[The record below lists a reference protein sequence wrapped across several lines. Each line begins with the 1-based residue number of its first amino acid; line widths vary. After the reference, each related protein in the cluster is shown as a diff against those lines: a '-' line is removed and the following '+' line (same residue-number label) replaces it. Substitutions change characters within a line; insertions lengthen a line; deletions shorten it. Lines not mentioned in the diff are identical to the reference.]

1 MPSRELLAPI
11 QRAALTAVPAP
22 LGARLLARYYT
33 LNAPDRLYVRQHR
46 TAANRLGVAV
56 QLCYLRFPGR
66 ALDPGEAV
74 PADLLAYVADQLCLD
89 PIAFA
94 IYAQRDPTR
103 RAHLADVQR
112 QFGFQPFTARTYITL
127 AHELLPLALSTDDGL
142 ALVTALVEACRN
154 RHIVLPAILTLER
167 LAWGMRRRAQREVV
181 RTLTAP
187 LAPELR
193 RTLQTL
199 LRVPTDGGLIPLTWL
214 RQPPGPPS
222 PRTFLH
228 LVKRLEAIRALG
240 LPPLPATH
248 PNRLL
253 QLARDSS
260 RSTPQRLRL
269 LPADQRDALLVAFLH
284 HRATE
289 LTDLALEIH
298 DRIVGKLFNRSE
310 YKQATAFQRSSK
322 AINEK
327 VRLYAQVGK
336 AVIAVKGTEKPDVF
350 AAITGVLP
358 WERFVTTVGEAE
370 KLARPADFD
379 FLDLLITRYP
389 YLRQY
394 SPALL
399 ATFQFKA
406 APSHQVLLAALAV
419 LHDLNA
425 SRRKKLPKVVPTA
438 FVPPRWEK
446 LVFTD
451 AGLDRRYYE
460 LCALAELRSGLRAG
474 DIWVAG
480 SRQFKDFE
488 DYLLPTPTWLELRRS
503 GVLPV
508 AVPTDFWQY
517 LEARK
522 TELQTQLTTV
532 ADLIGRNELAGVR
545 LDQGVLHISPPLAAE
560 PDGMAALTRRV
571 YDLLPRTKITDLITE
586 VAGWTGFDRHFT
598 HLRTGDP
605 VSDRAALFTAILA
618 EGINLGLTK
627 MAEACEGM
635 AYGRLSWTADWYL
648 REDTYRKALAEV
660 INFQHAVPFAAH
672 WGAGTTSSSDGQRFP
687 MGGRREARGAVNARY
702 GQEPGISFY
711 GHLSD
716 QYGPYHMQP
725 ISVLVREAPYAL
737 DGLLYHESELQ
748 IREHYTDTGGY
759 TDQVF
764 AMYSLLDF
772 RFAPRIRDLGD
783 HRLYILG
790 DATEYPALAPL
801 IGGSLNVRR
810 LAEQWESML
819 RLACSIRQGTVSAS
833 LILSKL
839 AAYPRQNSLAWA
851 LREMGRLE
859 KTLFVLEWLQSPEL
873 RRRVT
878 AGLNKGEARHALT
891 RAVYVHRHGAVMDRT
906 YEDQR
911 LRASGLNLLV
921 ALIILWNT
929 VQLGD
934 AVEQLQQQ
942 GYAITDEQLRHLSP
956 LGWDH
961 IQLTGDYRW
970 NMQLVTTLEQRRPLR
985 SSPPATL

>member
-1 MPSRELLAPI
+1 MPSRELLSPV
-11 QRAALTAVPAP
+11 QRAAFRELPAP

-33 LNAPDRLYVRQHR
+33 LSTADRLYIHQHR
-46 TAANRLGVAV
+46 TPANRLGVAV

-74 PADLLAYVADQLCLD
+74 SPDLLAYLAEQLRLA
-89 PIAFA
+89 PAAFA
-94 IYAQRDPTR
+94 AYAQRDPTR
-103 RAHLADVQR
+103 REHLAALQR
-112 QFGFQPFTARTYITL
+112 AFDFQPFTARAYIAL
-127 AHELLPLALSTDDGL
+127 AHDLLPLALSTDDGL
-142 ALVTALVEACRN
+142 ALVTALVEACR
-154 RHIVLPAILTLER
+154 RQRLLLPAILTLER
-167 LAWGMRRRAQREVV
+167 LAWGVRRRAQREVAH
-181 RTLTAP
+181 TLTAP
-187 LAPELR
+187 LSPAQR
-193 RTLQTL
+193 QQLQSL
-199 LRVPTDGGLIPLTWL
+199 LRVPDEGHVIPLTWL

-222 PRTFLH
+222 PRTFLGI
-228 LVKRLEAIRALG
+228 VKRLEFIRALG
-240 LPPLPATH
+240 LPPLPSTH

-253 QLARDSS
+253 QLARDGS

-269 LPADQRDALLVAFLH
+269 LPPDQAEALLVAFLH

-289 LTDLALEIH
+289 LTDLALDIH

-310 YKQATAFQRSSK
+310 YKQASAFIRSSR

-327 VRLYAQVGK
+327 VRLYAQIGQAIIVLKETG
-336 AVIAVKGTEKPDVF
+336 EPDVF
-350 AAITGVLP
+350 AAITAVLP
-358 WERFVTTVGEAE
+358 WERFVTSVEEAT

-399 ATFQFKA
+399 ATFEFKA
-406 APSHQVLLAALAV
+406 APSHQVLLTALAV
-419 LHDLNA
+419 LHDLNT
-425 SRRKKLPKVVPTA
+425 RQRKKLPKSVPTA

-446 LVFTD
+446 LVFT
-451 AGLDRRYYE
+451 AQGVDRRYYE
-460 LCALAELRSGLRAG
+460 LCALAELRNGLRAG

-480 SRQFKDFE
+480 SRQFKDLE
-488 DYLLPTPTWLELRRS
+488 DYLLPTATWQELCQS
-503 GVLPV
+503 QVLPV
-508 AVPTDFWQY
+508 AVPLDFWQY
-517 LEARK
+517 LDARK
-522 TELQTQLTTV
+522 TELQTQLATV
-532 ADLIGRNELAGVR
+532 ADLIERNELAGVR
-545 LDQGVLHISPPLAAE
+545 LHNGVLHISPPVAAE
-560 PDGMAALTRRV
+560 PAGMDEVQRRV
-571 YDLLPRTKITDLITE
+571 YDLLPRTKITDLIAE

-598 HLRTGDP
+598 HLRTGEP
-605 VSDRAALFTAILA
+605 GSDREALFTAILA

-627 MAEACEGM
+627 MADACDGM
-635 AYGRLSWTADWYL
+635 TYGRLTWTADWYL
-648 REDTYRKALAEV
+648 RENTYRKALAEV
-660 INFQHAVPFAAH
+660 INFQHQVPFAAH
-672 WGAGTTSSSDGQRFP
+672 WGAGSTSSSDGQRFP

-716 QYGPYHMQP
+716 QYSPYHMQP

-772 RFAPRIRDLGD
+772 KFVPRIRDLGD

-790 DATEYPALAPL
+790 EPDDYPALEPL
-801 IGGSLNVRR
+801 IGGTVNVRR
-810 LAEQWESML
+810 LAEQWDSLL

-859 KTLFVLEWLQSPEL
+859 KTLFVLEWLQDPEL

-878 AGLNKGEARHALT
+878 AGLNKGEARHALA
-891 RAVYVHRHGAVMDRT
+891 RAVYVHRHGAVYDRS
-906 YEDQR
+906 YEAQR

-929 VQLGD
+929 VHLGD
-934 AVEQLQQQ
+934 AVAHLKPQ
-942 GYAITDEQLRHLSP
+942 GYEISDEQLRHLAP

-970 NMQLVTTLEQRRPLR
+970 NMRLVAALEERRPVRAGPRLT
-985 SSPPATL
+985 P